1 MMEPQ
6 DWIPARR
13 RRILLAGF
21 LDFCLLTASF
31 GLLEHFAYVLDPEIG
46 EFPLYARILAFL
58 VIEYLLLER
67 LRWSPGLHLLSI
79 RFLDLRDDMA
89 AAAGLPFTIW
99 KKLTSVSVNAWVK
112 THESWF
118 TLLMGVWMVN
128 EGSKSLVRWTLWV
141 PPYPEFGFEMSAS
154 VSAALSV
161 ARGAIEIFLAWAIF
175 RLRFI
180 ALPVGVAHF
189 TIALVSMWMS
199 WHLWDSWVVEYVT
212 RRRTFQGLPVRQSEI
227 EQMQAITPEWQLAF
241 LGVAIVLFLFLTVPI
256 VRSRRAPQIEQP
268 DTGG

>member
-1 MMEPQ
+1 MEAQ

-13 RRILLAGF
+13 RRVLLAGY
-21 LDFCLLTASF
+21 LDYCLIAAAF
-31 GLLEHFAYVLDPEIG
+31 GLLEHLAYVLEPEIG
-46 EFPLYARILAFL
+46 EFPLYAQILAFL
-58 VIEYLLLER
+58 AIEYLLLAR

-89 AAAGLPFTIW
+89 AAAGLPFAIW

-128 EGSKSLVRWTLWV
+128 EGSKSLVRWTMWV

-154 VSAALSV
+154 VSAVLSV
-161 ARGAIEIFLAWAIF
+161 ARGGIEIFLAWAIL
-175 RLRFI
+175 RLRFF
-180 ALPVGVAHF
+180 AVPVAIAHF
-189 TIALVSMWMS
+189 TVGLVSMWMS

-212 RRRTFQGLPVRQSEI
+212 RRRAFQGLPVGESEI
-227 EQMQAITPEWQLAF
+227 EWMQAITPQWQLAF
-241 LGVAIVLFLFLTVPI
+241 IGIMIVLILLLAIPI
-256 VRSRRAPQIEQP
+256 LRSRRTLPIERP
-268 DTGG
+268 GTGG

>member
-1 MMEPQ
+1 MEPQ

-13 RRILLAGF
+13 RRVLLAGY
-21 LDFCLLTASF
+21 LDYCLIAALL
-31 GLLEHFAYVLDPEIG
+31 GLLEHLAYLLEPEIG
-46 EFPLYARILAFL
+46 DFPLYAQILAFL
-58 VIEYLLLER
+58 VIEYLLLAR

-89 AAAGLPFTIW
+89 AAAGLPFAIW
-99 KKLTSVSVNAWVK
+99 KKLTSISVNAWVK
-112 THESWF
+112 TNESWF

-128 EGSKSLVRWTLWV
+128 EGSKSLVRWTLWA
-141 PPYPEFGFEMSAS
+141 PPYPEFGYEMSAS

-241 LGVAIVLFLFLTVPI
+241 LGVAIVLILFLTVPI